1 MTTIRAAF
9 YARVS
14 SEQQAATHTIESQ
27 TAALSERAQSDGTPV
42 PPERQFVDDGYSGAT
57 LIRPALDRL
66 RDLATVGAIDGSMSI
81 HPTGWPATMPT
92 RSFSSTSGAGWVS
105 SWFS

>member
-14 SEQQAATHTIESQ
+14 GEKQAAAHTIESQ
-27 TAALSERAQSDGTPV
+27 IAALSERARFDDAPV

-57 LIRPALDRL
+57 LIRPALD
-66 RDLATVGAIDGSMSI
+66 A
-81 HPTGWPATMPT
+81 
-92 RSFSSTSGAGWVS
+92 RSGEHRRH
-105 SWFS
+105 

>member
-14 SEQQAATHTIESQ
+14 SEQQAAAHTIASQ

-42 PPERQFVDDGYSGAT
+42 PPERQFVDEGYSGAT

-66 RDLATVGAIDGSMSI
+66 RDLATVGAIDRIYVHSPDRLARNYVYQVLLLDHSRLLGV
-81 HPTGWPATMPT
+81 AE
-92 RSFSSTSGAGWVS
+92 V
-105 SWFS
+105 